1 MNEETTNIEN
11 IEENK
16 KEKKKSTQKAAL
28 GIRPSNK
35 IEKEFKEIASTKGIS
50 QTKLFEQIFRAYTH
64 RASEEYRSENL
75 DCSLELQNLKNST
88 TVLLKSIEEIV
99 TKSQYK
105 IKAKNREVKAMQ
117 EATDKKIEL
126 ATLELNNRIAE
137 LEARNKELEKKLEDS
152 NAIVTGFNTVKEDLD
167 YKNDV
172 LRNLL
177 DSKDE
182 EISCLK
188 EQIKE
193 RDKAIKSLEKE
204 IDNTAKEVTNIE
216 KEVALI
222 KEERNNVEAKLVSV
236 QANNQM
242 LQDTLNNFNIMKI
255 SEIEAIKHNEA
266 TMSEL
271 KISALEVSKNLE
283 IDKLNTIIS
292 SLESIIINKDLEIN
306 NLTSTI
312 NALDS
317 SKTTEIENLKEMAIT
332 LTNTIQI
339 KESENKELK
348 KALALKEKKVTKGK
362 EKTKK
367 EE

>member
-1 MNEETTNIEN
+1 MKEETTNIEN
-11 IEENK
+11 IEDNK
-16 KEKKKSTQKAAL
+16 KAKKKQKAPL
-28 GIRPSNK
+28 GIRPNDY
-35 IEKEFKEIASTKGIS
+35 IEYAFKQMAQEKKCSMTD
-50 QTKLFEQIFRAYTH
+50 LFEKIVMDVIVDRNNAL
-64 RASEEYRSENL
+64 RLENL
-75 DCSLELQNLKNST
+75 DCSLEMQTINAATVSLSKAFQAIISKAQTQLSSKNRD
-88 TVLLKSIEEIV
+88 LKSL
-99 TKSQYK
+99 
-105 IKAKNREVKAMQ
+105 Q

-126 ATLELNNRIAE
+126 ATMELNNRIAE
-137 LEARNKELEKKLEDS
+137 LELTNKELQSKLNDA